1 MKDAYLGIELSTT
14 RGSVAVATQDGEV
27 LFEAEFGAG
36 RSHNALLFEPLRVAL
51 AAAGERLA
59 GIVVGT
65 GPGSYTGVRIGIA
78 AAQGVALSRHV
89 PVAGVSSLLAWGDQK
104 DYGVV
109 GDARRGRL
117 YVACVRGGVME
128 EPIALITPE
137 DYEAA
142 RAASGLTT
150 WVSCDSVAPVPGLE
164 VVQPLARWLER
175 KACLGEVDWTSPRPL
190 EPHYLEGAFIT
201 KAREGKK

>member
-1 MKDAYLGIELSTT
+1 MRDAYLGIELSTA
-14 RGSVAVATQDGEV
+14 RGSVAVAAGGEV

-36 RSHNALLFEPLRVAL
+36 RSHNALLFEPLRAAL

-78 AAQGVALSRHV
+78 AAQGVALSRQV
-89 PVAGVSSLLAWGDQK
+89 PVAGVSSLLAWGGET

-117 YVACVRGGVME
+117 YMARVRGGVLE
-128 EPIALITPE
+128 EPIALIAPE
-137 DYEAA
+137 NFDEVRATKGLA
-142 RAASGLTT
+142 R
-150 WVSCDSVAPVPGLE
+150 WVSCDAVAPVPGVE
-164 VVQPLARWLER
+164 MVRPSARWLAGR
-175 KACLGEVDWTSPRPL
+175 ACAGGVDWSEKRPL

-201 KAREGKK
+201 KARKAK